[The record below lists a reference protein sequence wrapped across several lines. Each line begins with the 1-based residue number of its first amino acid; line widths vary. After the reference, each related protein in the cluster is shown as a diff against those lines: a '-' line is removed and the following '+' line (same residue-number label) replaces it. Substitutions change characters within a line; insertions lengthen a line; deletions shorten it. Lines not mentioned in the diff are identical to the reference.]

1 MLFQCDSDKTKPLTF
16 VSFQDGEANEYI
28 NGWHWDDVKMTV
40 PTRKYTRVNVTERTV
55 SMWNLTVEDEGKYT
69 CVIYCDGDRDGET
82 KDTTFILKVSKTT
95 MPPPTSGQFMYNQ
108 HQLHMLNQSMF
119 YS

>member
-1 MLFQCDSDKTKPLTF
+1 MLFQCDSDKTKRLRSL
-16 VSFQDGEANEYI
+16 SFQDGKANEYL
-28 NGWHWDDVKMTV
+28 NGWHDAKETT
-40 PTRKYTRVNVTERTV
+40 PKRKYTTSVNVTERTV

-95 MPPPTSGQFMYNQ
+95 MPPPTSGQFMYNRR
-108 HQLHMLNQSMF
+108 QLHMLN
-119 YS
+119 